1 MSLRINHNI
10 ASMNAFRNLT
20 KVEHGLNKN
29 LERLSSGLRINSAAD
44 DPAGLSISQQFRA
57 QISGLGQAIE
67 NAETSINMLLTA
79 EGALAEVHNL
89 LTTMRELAVHASN
102 EGVNDATMLAA
113 DQDQLESAIDT
124 ITRIAQE
131 TQFGA
136 QYLLDGSSDNGIGI
150 STNASDIELAQNST
164 LSEGFHTVTVSSVV
178 DASQF
183 IDNESLGLSDPT
195 SVVGLDA
202 GDHQV
207 VVTQESAGAI
217 VSGDD
222 IDFTSTLTITA
233 GVNDDFMLS
242 LDGGSAMTVTVAAG
256 GHTNATTL
264 AAAIE
269 TAVNMGLTTASL
281 SAAEIDVTATG
292 DQLVFTTGD
301 QGSAASISIHDTGLT
316 TSSLADINVTQ
327 QVTVGTDAIV
337 TLDNQVNYIYDVDER
352 QDGSAT
358 LQDKDGNTVDFT
370 VGNASA
376 GLTLGSTT
384 LTFNAKSFLVDL
396 DGDVQGR
403 FEVGKTGT
411 ISNGRESVDLR
422 FGSNVAAGIN
432 KIRAEDNSLRFQIGA
447 NEGQFKEISIA
458 SMAGTQLGLTDKK
471 LSAIDVTSFAG
482 AQDALQVIDAA
493 IEQVSAERAE
503 LGAFQSNVLEST
515 LSNLRIAHENLSAA
529 ESTLRDTDMAA
540 EMASFTKHQILQ
552 SASISMLAQANQQ
565 PQAILA
571 LLG

>member
-458 SMAGTQLGLTDKK
+458 SMAGTQLGLT
-471 LSAIDVTSFAG
+471 
-482 AQDALQVIDAA
+482 
-493 IEQVSAERAE
+493 
-503 LGAFQSNVLEST
+503 
-515 LSNLRIAHENLSAA
+515 
-529 ESTLRDTDMAA
+529 
-540 EMASFTKHQILQ
+540 
-552 SASISMLAQANQQ
+552 
-565 PQAILA
+565 
-571 LLG
+571 